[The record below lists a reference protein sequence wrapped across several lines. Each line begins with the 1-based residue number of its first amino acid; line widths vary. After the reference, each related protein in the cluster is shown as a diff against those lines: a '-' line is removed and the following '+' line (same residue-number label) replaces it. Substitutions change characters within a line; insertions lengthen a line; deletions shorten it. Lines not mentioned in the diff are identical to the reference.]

1 MDDVNDAQRHRWA
14 AGNAA
19 LTTAVIVLIEPSR
32 LGERTPL
39 AALAVLVLYFVLA
52 FSFWQLVFWAT
63 RGKYVKWTK
72 DRR

>member
-1 MDDVNDAQRHRWA
+1 MDDVSDAHRHRWA
-14 AGNAA
+14 GGNAA

-32 LGERTPL
+32 LGERAPL
-39 AALAVLVLYFVLA
+39 AAVAVLLLYFVLA

-63 RGKYVKWTK
+63 RGNYVKWTK